1 MIFIKDCEATV
12 NRLDWQRHM
21 IDVTDCFEIESL
33 KFKEYTRQVNHLVAY
48 FDKCTIYERIAKD
61 DVAVEVLLKQ
71 FTLAQITEFI
81 RVASENNATNVQA
94 LLLEYKNN
102 NFSDFDPME
111 EFTLD

>member
-1 MIFIKDCEATV
+1 MFEP
-12 NRLDWQRHM
+12 WQ
-21 IDVTDCFEIESL
+21 L
-33 KFKEYTRQVNHLVAY
+33 A
-48 FDKCTIYERIAKD
+48 AKD

-102 NFSDFDPME
+102 NFSGFDPME